1 MGLAECPIDR
11 HSSSAMVG
19 QVDQLNRRPSRTG
32 VGTAAKWSDV
42 CIADMMLRTDWSL
55 KRRAWSRR
63 LVVATPRSPHQQPVP
78 SRRRASSSNSRPT
91 FQKDS
96 MTFWR
101 ASRSPCWETVQAIS
115 TASSP
120 TTSTRYDDLTAS
132 CSTASSSATKNALC
146 TKQKR
151 I

>member
-1 MGLAECPIDR
+1 MSDR
-11 HSSSAMVG
+11 PAQFLCNGRSSG
-19 QVDQLNRRPSRTG
+19 PTQPPSRTG
-32 VGTAAKWSDV
+32 VGIAAKWSRA
-42 CIADMMLRTDWSL
+42 CIADMILLRTDWSL
-55 KRRAWSRR
+55 KHRAWSRY
-63 LVVATPRSPHQQPVP
+63 LVVVATLRSPHHQPAP
-78 SRRRASSSNSRPT
+78 NRRRASNSNNRPT

-96 MTFWR
+96 MTCWR